1 MNGQSVFLD
10 LHASP
15 IANTN
20 KIKILETAIDL
31 FSRKGYSGVSIREI
45 TREVGIKESSLYNHF
60 ASKEE
65 LLSVIFLNFRRAI
78 EEILLSPEMLK
89 GALKQM
95 TAEQF
100 LHQGVKNF
108 KAHIDDPI
116 NARIWRIVTIEQYR
130 DPLARS
136 ILVEDIIRRTLSFL
150 ENAFSIM
157 IERGMIKPHDPKLL
171 AAEYQYPLFG
181 MITEYNLHKY
191 LDQDTSAIEQS
202 MADHIEFFLSL
213 VRIM

>member
-1 MNGQSVFLD
+1 MSEYRTYLD
-10 LHASP
+10 LNGNP
-15 IANTN
+15 IVNTN

-65 LLSVIFLNFRRAI
+65 LLGVIFLNFRRAI
-78 EEILLSPEMLK
+78 GEILLPPEMLR

-95 TAEQF
+95 IAEQF
-100 LHQGVKNF
+100 LQQGVINF

-136 ILVEDIIRRTLSFL
+136 ILVEDIIQRTLSFL
-150 ENAFSIM
+150 ESAFALM
-157 IERGMIKPHDPKLL
+157 IEQGAVKPHPPKLL

-181 MITEYNLHKY
+181 MITEYNLQKY

-202 MADHIEFFLSL
+202 MADHIEFFLSH
-213 VRIM
+213 VRTA